1 MFTIDLFQTG
11 FNGNAPSFII
21 IHYTTGATVNCSTS
35 HLHLL
40 KLLKG
45 TPLLE
50 DIKRAQRPIFP
61 RFLQVLTILVRVCY
75 NASRKLKVN
84 SAEKYTLAFNR
95 NSVAFQSRILV

>member
-1 MFTIDLFQTG
+1 
-11 FNGNAPSFII
+11 
-21 IHYTTGATVNCSTS
+21 
-35 HLHLL
+35 
-40 KLLKG
+40 LLKG